1 MGAFNRKQIFIL
13 QRNRSNYKIYWRGA
27 IYDGFCKRIPS
38 SYRGMAGMEYRKEIY
53 GRESENKHTP
63 THEGRGSNTII
74 KIKIQALV
82 NFNFMKTSE
91 INFKVTLDENNL
103 PLKIDW
109 EAASMNEKSSC
120 KSVLISL
127 WDAKE
132 NNTLKIDLWTKDM
145 MVDEMKIFFHQTLL
159 SMADTLIRSTGEEKM
174 AEDLKDYCA
183 HFAEKMNLLKKG

>member
-1 MGAFNRKQIFIL
+1 
-13 QRNRSNYKIYWRGA
+13 
-27 IYDGFCKRIPS
+27 
-38 SYRGMAGMEYRKEIY
+38 
-53 GRESENKHTP
+53 
-63 THEGRGSNTII
+63 
-74 KIKIQALV
+74 
-82 NFNFMKTSE
+82 MKTSE

-109 EAASMNEKSSC
+109 DASSMNEKSSC

>member
-1 MGAFNRKQIFIL
+1 
-13 QRNRSNYKIYWRGA
+13 
-27 IYDGFCKRIPS
+27 
-38 SYRGMAGMEYRKEIY
+38 
-53 GRESENKHTP
+53 
-63 THEGRGSNTII
+63 
-74 KIKIQALV
+74 
-82 NFNFMKTSE
+82 MKTSE

-103 PLKIDW
+103 PLKIGW